1 MADYFTPTVIQPAIP
16 VADITPL
23 ERLLLSHIFNAEPDG
38 EGLYFYA
45 DEGPADMIWLDRAPI
60 EAALAQSP
68 AADDSTATS
77 LVTEQLARV
86 PADNVE
92 IELDF
97 SDMSWESIFQD
108 IVRRS
113 PSLRYVTAVSA
124 FTCSRMRPDGFGGM
138 AVLITANAVVG
149 KSTSDI
155 IEDFLD
161 RGASRRARGARRLIT
176 LTSGGIIQ
184 CLSRPR
190 RRARNCAAITS
201 RTFIPR
207 SPANA

>member
-45 DEGPADMIWLDRAPI
+45 DERPADMIWLDRAPI

-68 AADDSTATS
+68 ASVDSAAATF
-77 LVTEQLARV
+77 VTEQLARV

-97 SDMSWESIFQD
+97 SDMSWEAIFQD

-113 PSLRYVTAVSA
+113 ASLRYVTATSA
-124 FTCSRMRPDGFGGM
+124 FTCSKMRPDGFGGM
-138 AVLITANAVVG
+138 AVLITATAIMG
-149 KSTSDI
+149 KSTSAI
-155 IEDFLD
+155 IEDFLAEAHLD
-161 RGASRRARGARRLIT
+161 E
-176 LTSGGIIQ
+176 
-184 CLSRPR
+184 P
-190 RRARNCAAITS
+190 AAL
-201 RTFIPR
+201 
-207 SPANA
+207 AA